1 MDFTKYIF
9 KLRGTEMEAICFEEI
24 GENIGGYIKN
34 IIILNRKVSSNIQL
48 SPEENRFIM
57 SKSKKWCSHP
67 VRHCGTSKVGRVPSH
82 PTGKYRASFELVK
95 FMQKEYGLP
104 IIGLSKSNMENI
116 YICNSCYEYEID
128 RFQNSQKS
136 PMDQQL
142 LNITNE
148 SQEDFQ
154 LRSSMDSLRMQ
165 DDFELGVAGK
175 NSEYEKSNSS
185 SEDEAVVLHEQNRI
199 KKILN
204 DVFRILEIPMV
215 TDM

>member
-1 MDFTKYIF
+1 
-9 KLRGTEMEAICFEEI
+9 
-24 GENIGGYIKN
+24 
-34 IIILNRKVSSNIQL
+34 
-48 SPEENRFIM
+48 M
-57 SKSKKWCSHP
+57 SKSKKWCPHP
-67 VRHCGTSKVGRVPSH
+67 VRHSGASKVGRVPSH
-82 PTGKYRASFELVK
+82 RKGKYRASFELVK
-95 FMQKEYGLP
+95 FMQKEYGLR

-142 LNITNE
+142 LNVTNE

-154 LRSSMDSLRMQ
+154 LRSSMDSLRMH

-175 NSEYEKSNSS
+175 NAEYEKSNSS
-185 SEDEAVVLHEQNRI
+185 SEDEAAVLHEQNRI

>member
-1 MDFTKYIF
+1 
-9 KLRGTEMEAICFEEI
+9 
-24 GENIGGYIKN
+24 
-34 IIILNRKVSSNIQL
+34 
-48 SPEENRFIM
+48 M

-67 VRHCGTSKVGRVPSH
+67 VRHGGTSKVGRVPSH
-82 PTGKYRASFELVK
+82 PKGKYRASFQLVK

-142 LNITNE
+142 LNVTNE

-154 LRSSMDSLRMQ
+154 LRSSMDSLRMH

-175 NSEYEKSNSS
+175 NDEYEKSNSS
-185 SEDEAVVLHEQNRI
+185 SEDEAAVLHEQNRI

>member
-1 MDFTKYIF
+1 
-9 KLRGTEMEAICFEEI
+9 
-24 GENIGGYIKN
+24 
-34 IIILNRKVSSNIQL
+34 
-48 SPEENRFIM
+48 M
-57 SKSKKWCSHP
+57 SRSKKWCSHP
-67 VRHCGTSKVGRVPSH
+67 VRHGGASKVGRVPSH
-82 PTGKYRASFELVK
+82 PKVKYRASFELVK

-104 IIGLSKSNMENI
+104 IIGLLKSNMENI
-116 YICNSCYEYEID
+116 YICNTCYEHEVD
-128 RFQNSQKS
+128 RFQSAQKS
-136 PMDQQL
+136 SMDQQL
-142 LNITNE
+142 FNVTNE

-185 SEDEAVVLHEQNRI
+185 SEDEAAMLHEQNRI

-204 DVFRILEIPMV
+204 DVFSILEIPMV

>member
-9 KLRGTEMEAICFEEI
+9 KLRGTEMQAICFEEI
-24 GENIGGYIKN
+24 GENIKGYIKN
-34 IIILNRKVSSNIQL
+34 VIILNRKVSSNIQL
-48 SPEENRFIM
+48 FPEENHFIM
-57 SKSKKWCSHP
+57 TKSKNWCSHP
-67 VRHCGTSKVGRVPSH
+67 VRHGGASKVGRVPSH
-82 PTGKYRASFELVK
+82 PKGKYRASFELVK
-95 FMQKEYGLP
+95 FMQKEYGLR
-104 IIGLSKSNMENI
+104 IIGLSKSNTENI

-128 RFQNSQKS
+128 RFQNAQKS

-142 LNITNE
+142 FNVTNE
-148 SQEDFQ
+148 SQKDFQ
-154 LRSSMDSLRMQ
+154 LRSSMDSLHMQ

-185 SEDEAVVLHEQNRI
+185 SEDEAVVVHEQNCI

-204 DVFRILEIPMV
+204 DVFSILEIPMV